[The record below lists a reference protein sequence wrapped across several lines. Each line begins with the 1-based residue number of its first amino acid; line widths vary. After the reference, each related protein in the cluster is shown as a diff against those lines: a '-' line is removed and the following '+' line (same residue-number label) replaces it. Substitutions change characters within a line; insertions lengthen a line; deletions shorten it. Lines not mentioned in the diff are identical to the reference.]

1 MKTRIVRKLI
11 RISQLQQAKLQDLV
25 KELGVSESE
34 IIGKAI
40 DDEFDIE
47 FGMNLLGRKSIINES
62 LKSARKTDE

>member
-1 MKTRIVRKLI
+1 MKIKMVRKFI

-34 IIGKAI
+34 IICKAI

-47 FGMNLLGRKSIINES
+47 FGMNLLGRKSIIKDS
-62 LKSARKTDE
+62 PKSARK